1 MKGMVNTMTIQE
13 RVSYIK
19 GMMEGMN
26 FEADTNEKKLIL
38 AITEL
43 LEEMSNEIES
53 IEEDADYLNEY
64 IEELDED
71 LGDLEEY
78 IYDEEDEDDDDD
90 EDYEEVCDLECDC
103 GSFVEISTENIK
115 DGKIVCPDCGKEY
128 TLEEV
133 CGDCDC
139 CCGC

>member
-1 MKGMVNTMTIQE
+1 MVNTMTIQE
-13 RVSYIK
+13 RVAYIK

-26 FEADTNEKKLIL
+26 FTPDTDEKKLII

-43 LEEMSNEIES
+43 LEEMSSEIES
-53 IEEDADYLNEY
+53 IEEDATYINEY
-64 IEELDED
+64 VEELDED
-71 LGDLEEY
+71 LGELEEY
-78 IYDEEDEDDDDD
+78 IYDEDEDDYDDDD

-128 TLEEV
+128 ALEEI
-133 CGDCDC
+133 CGECDG